1 LSRLRATLSP
11 TEIDREIQLAL
22 DRAAREIE
30 AALQVA
36 VSAPVG
42 RHRKKNTVSDLRQA
56 LEGVTRVR
64 YLSPSRPE
72 QESHEDWKARQA
84 ARQDAVQERQKAHL
98 ARVAL
103 REQTD
108 A

>member
-11 TEIDREIQLAL
+11 TETDREIQLAL

-30 AALQVA
+30 SALRVA
-36 VSAPVG
+36 SSAPLD
-42 RHRKKNTVSDLRQA
+42 RHRKKNTVSDLQQA
-56 LEGVTRVR
+56 LDGVTRVR
-64 YLSPSRPE
+64 YLSPPLPG
-72 QESHEDWKARQA
+72 QESYEDWKARKD
-84 ARQDAVQERQKAHL
+84 ARKDVVQERQKAHL